1 MRRAFSELRLAA
13 LSAALA
19 RSVPAISLSSESSH
33 TYPVGIKQVLNLTGR
48 KSALKSS
55 RRHEVLA

>member
-19 RSVPAISLSSESSH
+19 RSVPAISLSSESGH

-48 KSALKSS
+48 KSALKS
-55 RRHEVLA
+55 